1 MKIAIIDDERPARSE
16 LVHQLLEIVP
26 DAVITEADS
35 GATALEIMSREEFD
49 LVFIDINLGDIE
61 GTVLAATVQKL
72 MPKAHV
78 IFATAYS
85 QYAVRAFEIGVT
97 NYILKPFEKP
107 RLEAIVDHY
116 CKEQEN
122 SYRNT
127 NALPNKLPVN
137 CDRRIILVDISSIIY
152 IETTNRSCLIHTKNG
167 TLNEHNSL
175 GEYAKRLSRH
185 RFFRIHKSYLVN
197 LEQIQEVFP
206 WHNNSF
212 AVKMQGY
219 EKEILPV
226 GREKIKELRQLL
238 MLK

>member
-1 MKIAIIDDERPARSE
+1 MKIAVIDDERPARSE
-16 LVHQLLEIVP
+16 LIHQLLEIVP

-35 GATALEIMSREEFD
+35 GSTALEIMSCETFD

-72 MPKAHV
+72 MPEAHV

-97 NYILKPFEKP
+97 DYILKPFEKP

-116 CKEQEN
+116 RQEQEI
-122 SYRNT
+122 SSRNA

-152 IETTNRSCLIHTKNG
+152 IETVNRSCLIHTNNG
-167 TLNEHNSL
+167 TLTENHSL
-175 GEYAKRLSRH
+175 GEYAKRLSKH

-197 LEQIQEVFP
+197 LEKIQEVFP

-212 AVKMQGY
+212 AIKMLGY
-219 EKEILPV
+219 DKEILPV
-226 GREKIKELRQLL
+226 GREKIKDLRQLL
-238 MLK
+238 ML